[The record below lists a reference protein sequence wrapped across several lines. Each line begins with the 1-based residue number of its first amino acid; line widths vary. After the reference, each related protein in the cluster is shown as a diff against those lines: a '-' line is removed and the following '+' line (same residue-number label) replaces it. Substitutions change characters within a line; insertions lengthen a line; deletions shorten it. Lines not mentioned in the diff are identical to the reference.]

1 MRFEVSKNKYKK
13 KVETE
18 TALKC
23 SDFGL
28 CHGTTRKTALFPLF
42 SKFCSKNDC
51 PSPPLVFVVCL
62 AVVHLDWASCAAP

>member
-1 MRFEVSKNKYKK
+1 MRFELSKNKYKK

-18 TALKC
+18 TAKKK

-42 SKFCSKNDC
+42 SFCSKNDC
-51 PSPPLVFVVCL
+51 PSPPRFSCL
-62 AVVHLDWASCAAP
+62 FSYCWASCAAP

>member
-1 MRFEVSKNKYKK
+1 MRFELSKNKYKK

-28 CHGTTRKTALFPLF
+28 VMDDYFFLYNGLK
-42 SKFCSKNDC
+42 
-51 PSPPLVFVVCL
+51 
-62 AVVHLDWASCAAP
+62 